1 MNRLKIIIF
10 SLAICISIPVLAFD
24 YPGDTVVVHAVSF
37 DDPSPEGWQA
47 SYHKTVIFPKGDNR
61 WGKIIMVQW
70 LKCDSA
76 TKADKYMCG
85 EWDYIW
91 DTYLKIPKG
100 DTTEIFSIGSFVTP
114 YGKRLEMGGE
124 NGWQWTYD
132 VTDYAPLLQGT
143 LDIVTGNNQ
152 ELLDLKFLFIEGL
165 PERDVLSVQNIY
177 PYGEYTY
184 GQLADDS
191 VLSKTQL
198 VLDKNAKGFRLKARI
213 SGHGHAGPHNCCE
226 WDSKTHTYYINDD
239 ALFRWNV
246 WKDCGNNPIYPQGGT
261 WPFNRAGWC
270 PGTKVDEYEFELTP
284 KVTPGDTIGF
294 DYGIEYYADN
304 GERDGHFR
312 MSHQMFSFG
321 ASNANND
328 ASIVDIINPTD
339 KDEYSRYNPSLDLPR
354 VIIKNSG
361 AYPLKNLF
369 FTYGL
374 KNGRKSVYR
383 WHGNL
388 SFLETEEVYLP
399 LPDWTG
405 IKEDPI
411 FIVEISKPNG
421 VTDENDLNNYL
432 ATNIEIPMEIPE
444 RFVVELKTNNLGRP
458 LENRMS
464 FTNMLGECVFFVEDF
479 KDDTTYRFEQH
490 LEKGAWEFAFTDDLE
505 DGISVHWWNYN
516 SAPDQVG
523 IAGSIVFYSMDG
535 EELYRF
541 KSDFGQE
548 LRLQF
553 FVGKLP

>member
-10 SLAICISIPVLAFD
+10 SLALCISIPVLAIE
-24 YPGDTVVVHAVSF
+24 YSGDTVVVHAVSF
-37 DDPSPEGWQA
+37 DDPSPEGWGA
-47 SYHKTVIFPKGDNR
+47 NYHKTVEFPKGGLR

-152 ELLDLKFLFIEGL
+152 ELLDLKFLFIEGV

-261 WPFNRAGWC
+261 WPFDRAGWC

-284 KVTPGDTIGF
+284 KVTPGDTINF

-312 MSHQMFSFG
+312 MSHQMFSY
-321 ASNANND
+321 AAPNANND

-339 KDEYSRYNPSLDLPR
+339 KDEYSRYNPSLGLPR

-361 AYPLKNLF
+361 AYPLKNLVF
-369 FTYGL
+369 AYGL
-374 KNGRKSVYR
+374 KNGQKSVYR
-383 WHGNL
+383 WQGNL

-405 IKEDPI
+405 IKESPV
-411 FIVEISKPNG
+411 FVVEISKPNG
-421 VTDENDLNNYL
+421 LADENDLNNRL
-432 ATNIEIPMEIPE
+432 ETNIKVPLELPE

-458 LENRMS
+458 LENQMS
-464 FTNMLGECVFFVEDF
+464 FTNMSGERVFFEEGF

-490 LEKGAWEFAFTDDLE
+490 LEKGAWEFAFTDDME
-505 DGISVHWWNYN
+505 DGISVHWWNRN

-523 IAGSIVFYSMDG
+523 IDGSIVFYSMDG
-535 EELYRF
+535 DELYRF

-548 LRLQF
+548 LRWQF